1 MAADRAPR
9 SCTPRRPPAGRSCF
23 DRTKERLN
31 HGKELFLR
39 SLRQCNGKGGRV
51 TLNIAVSEP
60 HKASLLPSFNKELC
74 PLCYENLMAAIAEA
88 LSKPNQVPAAR
99 LVQADVGTLI
109 DSPGTGGAIKDTRE
123 RMAWHGGAAGPR
135 SQSRHRE
142 RPSLK
147 KFVSD

>member
-1 MAADRAPR
+1 MAR
-9 SCTPRRPPAGRSCF
+9 SYFCDHCDSAMA
-23 DRTKERLN
+23 
-31 HGKELFLR
+31 
-39 SLRQCNGKGGRV
+39 KGGRV

-74 PLCYENLMAAIAEA
+74 PLCYENLIAAIAEA

-109 DSPGTGGAIKDTRE
+109 DSPGTGGATKDTRE
-123 RMAWHGGAAGPR
+123 RFAWHGGAAGPR